1 MELISSKN
9 ENIDQYNSQI
19 EVIVDNQKNE
29 NIDQCNSQIKVVVDN
44 QVDNHS
50 TVLKYRAATY
60 DIYDERYATI
70 LLKIFNNLPDFIKC
84 DFNNITDNLM
94 SCNRINRYCLLDAI
108 RDFKDC
114 NPHINKNYMWIGFN
128 DSAFN
133 CRPYQC
139 IIN

>member
-1 MELISSKN
+1 MGLMSSKN

-19 EVIVDNQKNE
+19 E
-29 NIDQCNSQIKVVVDN
+29 VVVDN

-60 DIYDERYATI
+60 DIHDERYATI
-70 LLKIFNNLPDFIKC
+70 LLQIFNNLSDSIKR

-94 SCNRINRYCLLDAI
+94 SCKRINRYCLLNAI
-108 RDFKDC
+108 RDFEDC
-114 NPHINKNYMWIGFN
+114 NPHINKNYTWIRFN

-133 CRPYQC
+133 YRPYQY
-139 IIN
+139 